1 MTLKLMGKK
10 RGMTRLFDEN
20 GNHVVCTVI
29 SAEPNMITQIKRK
42 ENDGY
47 EAIQLSAFK
56 IKSSKVKNVSKP
68 LKGHFKKAGVEAR
81 EVSVESRIDN
91 TEPFQVGQEIS
102 VAYFSDVEYL
112 DVSGVS
118 KGKGY
123 QGVIKR
129 HHFAGGP
136 ASHGSGFHRHGGSCG
151 MRTSPGRCLPGQ
163 KKAGRM
169 GTDKVTLQNLRIV
182 RIDEGKQVIIV
193 EGAIPGARGGV
204 VYMTK
209 SKKKKSQKK
218 K

>member
-10 RGMTRLFDEN
+10 KGMTRLFDEK

-29 SAEPNMITQIKRK
+29 SAEPNIVTQIKRK
-42 ENDGY
+42 DNDGY
-47 EAIQLSAFK
+47 EAVQLSAFK
-56 IKSSKVKNVSKP
+56 VKPSKVKNVSKP
-68 LKGHFKKAGVEAR
+68 LRGHFKKAGVEAR
-81 EVSVESRIDN
+81 ERCLESRVEN
-91 TEPFQVGQEIS
+91 GEEFQLGQEVD
-102 VAYFSDVEYL
+102 VAYFADAGFV

-169 GTDKVTLQNLRIV
+169 GGLVTIV
-182 RIDEGKQVIIV
+182 KAVKKQ
-193 EGAIPGARGGV
+193 GAKA
-204 VYMTK
+204 K
-209 SKKKKSQKK
+209 SKK
-218 K
+218 